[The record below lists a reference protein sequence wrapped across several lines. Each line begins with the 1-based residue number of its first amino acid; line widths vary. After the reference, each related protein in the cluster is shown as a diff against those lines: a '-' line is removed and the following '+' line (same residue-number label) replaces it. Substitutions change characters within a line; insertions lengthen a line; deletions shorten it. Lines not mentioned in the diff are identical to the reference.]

1 MIGDIYLSEG
11 ATSSPLTL
19 IDITPKEMRNR
30 AMTET
35 KLPLNE
41 EVSRYKEELGL

>member
-1 MIGDIYLSEG
+1 MSIRVRGPPPAPAPTNDS
-11 ATSSPLTL
+11 
-19 IDITPKEMRNR
+19 TPKEVRNR

-35 KLPLNE
+35 KLPANE